1 MRGRVGWPASW
12 WCGIV
17 HAVMASG
24 LLAACSSNDN
34 GAATAT
40 ATRPPV
46 VAPPV
51 QLDVQRGLAA
61 CFIRQE
67 QASTIPGVKGYRLVA
82 TQPLPE
88 GLTPTVKNVRF
99 LGAGDT
105 RVLESE
111 ICFNADQNTAPARV
125 DAQLELRL
133 FTADAEKLG
142 ANDKLQPVRTL
153 PFSQVV
159 VVK

>member
-1 MRGRVGWPASW
+1 MPRRVERPAGWW
-12 WCGIV
+12 WGIALAAVGSAVLAGCGGS
-17 HAVMASG
+17 ASG
-24 LLAACSSNDN
+24 ASTVIPSP
-34 GAATAT
+34 
-40 ATRPPV
+40 PPV
-46 VAPPV
+46 VTPPA

-61 CFIRQE
+61 CFVRQE
-67 QASTIPGVKGYRLVA
+67 PASTIPGVKGYRLVA

-99 LGAGDT
+99 LGAGDS

-111 ICFNADQNTAPARV
+111 ICFNADPNVAPARV

-133 FTADAEKLG
+133 FTADSEKLG
-142 ANDKLQPVRTL
+142 LNDKLQPVRTL